1 MLAVQ
6 LCLERIAEKCVET
19 QTNVDTSSKE
29 PYPIQDEQPSKY
41 FERTASVL
49 NAGDFIGE

>member
-19 QTNVDTSSKE
+19 QTNVNTSSKE
-29 PYPIQDEQPSKY
+29 PYPMTNRLKVILVFDVQ
-41 FERTASVL
+41 
-49 NAGDFIGE
+49 